1 MSVFVDT
8 SAIVAILL
16 QEDGWE
22 ELVEKIEADSR
33 PTTGA
38 VCLFEAG
45 YALTRERALSPLEAA
60 RLINEFIE
68 RAGILVSGF
77 TVQMAEHAVSA
88 REQYGKGRHPAGLNF
103 GDCLSYGA
111 ARYLRAS
118 MLFVGEDFSRTDMP
132 RA

>member
-1 MSVFVDT
+1 VSIYVET
-8 SAIVAILL
+8 SALVAILL
-16 QEDGWE
+16 QERGWE
-22 ELVEKIEADSR
+22 ELAEKIEADSR
-33 PTTGA
+33 PTTGT

-60 RLINEFIE
+60 QLINEFVE

-77 TVQMAEHAVSA
+77 TVQMTEHAVSA
-88 REQYGKGRHPAGLNF
+88 RERYGKGRHPANLNF

-111 ARYLRAS
+111 ARYLRAP
-118 MLFVGEDFSRTDMP
+118 MLFVGDDFAKTDIQ